1 LKIFTFK
8 QPRFWVFIK
17 RLKISAD
24 SEFQKKIEG
33 LPGLLKEVTKESKVQ
48 SRFFDHFFE
57 FFKNQNG
64 LFDVLRIA
72 DQSSTYLT
80 ITHCIFLG
88 KSVTNPSW
96 LCKLSRK
103 RALLKTTMSYT
114 K

>member
-1 LKIFTFK
+1 MK
-8 QPRFWVFIK
+8 P
-17 RLKISAD
+17 
-24 SEFQKKIEG
+24 
-33 LPGLLKEVTKESKVQ
+33 LPGLLKEGTKESKVQ
-48 SRFFDHFFE
+48 SRFFDRFFE

-96 LCKLSRK
+96 LCKLSGIHAR
-103 RALLKTTMSYT
+103 LKTTTSYT